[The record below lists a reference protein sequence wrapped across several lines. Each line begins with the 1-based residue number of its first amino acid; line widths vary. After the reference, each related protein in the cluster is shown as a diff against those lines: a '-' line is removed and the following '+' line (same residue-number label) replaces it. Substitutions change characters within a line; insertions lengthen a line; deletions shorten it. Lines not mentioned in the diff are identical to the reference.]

1 MYVHMYV
8 YIYVCVHIHLYC
20 VFKQVKQTELIF
32 PFISN
37 TQIC

>member
-8 YIYVCVHIHLYC
+8 YMCVYIHLYC
-20 VFKQVKQTELIF
+20 VFKQIKQTELIF
-32 PFISN
+32 PFVSN